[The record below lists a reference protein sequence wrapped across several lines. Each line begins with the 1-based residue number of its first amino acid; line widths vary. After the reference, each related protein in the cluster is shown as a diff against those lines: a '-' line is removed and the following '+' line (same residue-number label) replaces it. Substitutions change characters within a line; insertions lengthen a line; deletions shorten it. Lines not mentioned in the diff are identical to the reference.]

1 MWFSRFKQAF
11 IVLLLPWLLTV
22 ATQMAGR
29 IYLLLTYGSYQ
40 LFTDSTQDVERMFW
54 IGGLFDIRIASLLF
68 VPCLLIAGLFAINKN
83 SFNIWQHAYP
93 WLATTLNTV
102 VGALTVS
109 NVYYYA
115 TYERSFDIFI
125 FGLVEDDTQ
134 AVLHTLWNDYPIIE
148 SLLCLALFAVIVFW
162 LSLLWQRYLI
172 SHTTRKTN
180 LPISAIATLVI
191 LTVCFIGMRGS
202 IGTFPLR
209 QSNTQVSEVK
219 MLNMLTPNAPMAL
232 NWAFNDHY
240 KNSYFPEATDE
251 QGGWLLNHFME
262 KPTPANLSP
271 FMAKTADNPTAQKNP
286 PHVIFNVME
295 SMGYHLQSLD
305 RPDLDVFG
313 TLRQHWQN
321 DWHFERF
328 VSEGD
333 GTIDSLSRF
342 LIRSPNSTISQSTAQ
357 DLDFTSN
364 MFKPYLAN
372 GYKIIF
378 ATSGN
383 GAWRNLN
390 QFLPN
395 LGVSEFID
403 QNGLK
408 KRYPEAKFGT
418 WGVPDEFMFRYI
430 KDRLIQA
437 EKNGEHVLIMSL
449 STTHHPP
456 YRSPEGYQKTDI
468 KLSDAE
474 KQRLS
479 HLASGNEL
487 QEVFHTL
494 RYANDQLGQFIGWV
508 KSQSLASHTII
519 AATGDHNI
527 RGISYPD
534 AHELAI
540 GHGVPFYLYV
550 PPAYRQNTIFD
561 ATRVGSHKD
570 IWPTLYHLSLSHT
583 AYYRTGCNLLAEH
596 LDPIW
601 CQGYNPEVTITP
613 QGAYIMI
620 GKGEFRPWANQTG
633 LLLGEPQPMTAD
645 QTKQFQRWQVFTD
658 LLSWQ
663 LNRQVHHQQ

>member
-1 MWFSRFKQAF
+1 MWFPRFKQAF
-11 IVLLLPWLLTV
+11 IALLLPWLLAV
-22 ATQMAGR
+22 SIQMVGR
-29 IYLLLTYGSYQ
+29 IYLLLTYGSHQ
-40 LFTDSTQDVERMFW
+40 LLADAIQDVERMFW

-68 VPCLLIAGLFAINKN
+68 VPCLLIASLFAINKN
-83 SFNIWQHAYP
+83 SFSIWQRFYP
-93 WLATTLNTV
+93 WLAAILNTL
-102 VGALTVS
+102 VGALTVG
-109 NVYYYA
+109 NIYYYA
-115 TYERSFDIFI
+115 TYERSIDIFI
-125 FGLVEDDTQ
+125 FGLVEDDTK
-134 AVLHTLWNDYPIIE
+134 AVLHTLWSDYPIIRG
-148 SLLCLALFAVIVFW
+148 LLCLVLFTAFVFW
-162 LSLLWQRYLI
+162 LCLRWQRHL
-172 SHTTRKTN
+172 TLRTVRKTS
-180 LPISAIATLVI
+180 LPVSVVATLAI
-191 LTVCFIGMRGS
+191 LAICFVGMRGS

-219 MLNMLTPNAPMAL
+219 ILNMLTPNGPMAL

-240 KNSYFPEATDE
+240 KNSDFLEATDE
-251 QGGWLLNHFME
+251 QGSKLLSQFLDN
-262 KPTPANLSP
+262 PTPASLSP
-271 FMAKTADNPTAQKNP
+271 FMAKTADNPVAQKKP

-305 RPDLDVFG
+305 RPNLDVFG
-313 TLRQHWQN
+313 ALRQHWQN
-321 DWHFERF
+321 DWRFERF

-342 LIRSPNSTISQSTAQ
+342 LVRSPNSAISQSTAQ
-357 DLDFTSN
+357 NLDFTSN
-364 MFKPYLAN
+364 MFKPYLTN

-378 ATSGN
+378 VTSGN

-430 KDRLIQA
+430 EERLAQA
-437 EKNGEHVLIMSL
+437 EKNGEHVLILSL

-456 YRSPEGYQKTDI
+456 YKSPKGYQKTDI
-468 KLSDAE
+468 KLNDAE

-479 HLASGNEL
+479 HLASGDEL

-494 RYANDQLGQFIGWV
+494 RYTNDQLGQFISWV

-519 AATGDHNI
+519 AATGDHNM

-534 AHELAI
+534 AHELAM
-540 GHGVPFYLYV
+540 GHGVPLYLYV
-550 PPAYRQNTIFD
+550 PPDYRYNTTFD
-561 ATRVGSHKD
+561 AARVGSHKD
-570 IWPTLYHLSLSHT
+570 IWPTLYHLSLSNT
-583 AYYRTGCNLLAEH
+583 TYYRTGCNLLTEH

-633 LLLGEPQPMTAD
+633 LLLGEPQPMTAE
-645 QTKQFQRWQVFTD
+645 QTKQFHRWKIFTD

>member
-1 MWFSRFKQAF
+1 MWFCRFKQAF
-11 IVLLLPWLLTV
+11 IALLLPWLLAV
-22 ATQMAGR
+22 ATQMTGR
-29 IYLLLTYGSYQ
+29 IFLLFTYGSHQ
-40 LFTDSTQDVERMFW
+40 LFADSFQDVERMFW

-68 VPCLLIAGLFAINKN
+68 VPCLLLASLLAMNNN
-83 SFNIWQHAYP
+83 SFNIWQRFWP
-93 WLATTLNTV
+93 WLATILNTLI
-102 VGALTVS
+102 GALTVG
-109 NVYYYA
+109 NIYYYA
-115 TYERSFDIFI
+115 TYERSIDLFI
-125 FGLVEDDTQ
+125 FGLVEDDTT
-134 AVLHTLWNDYPIIE
+134 AVLHTLWNDYPVIRG
-148 SLLCLALFAVIVFW
+148 LLSLALFAVIVFR
-162 LSLLWQRYLI
+162 LCLLWQHRLI
-172 SHTTRKTN
+172 QRIERKTS
-180 LPISAIATLVI
+180 LPTSAIATLTI
-191 LTVCFIGMRGS
+191 LAICFVGMRGS

-219 MLNMLTPNAPMAL
+219 MLNMLTPNGPMAL

-251 QGGWLLNHFME
+251 QGNRLLSQFLD
-262 KPTPANLSP
+262 KPTPTSLSP
-271 FMAKTADNPTAQKNP
+271 FMAKTTDNLVAQKKP

-313 TLRQHWQN
+313 ALRPHWQN
-321 DWHFERF
+321 DWRFDRF

-342 LIRSPNSTISQSTAQ
+342 FIRSPNSAISQSTAQ
-357 DLDFTSN
+357 NLDFTSN

-378 ATSGN
+378 VTSGN

-408 KRYPEAKFGT
+408 KRYPEAKFDT

-430 KDRLIQA
+430 KERLTQA
-437 EKNGEHVLIMSL
+437 EKDREHVLIMSL

-456 YRSPEGYQKTDI
+456 YKSPENYKKTDI
-468 KLSDAE
+468 KLNDIE
-474 KQRLS
+474 KQRLN

-494 RYANDQLGQFIGWV
+494 RYTNDQLGQFISWV
-508 KSQSLASHTII
+508 KSQSLAAHTII
-519 AATGDHNI
+519 AVTGDHNI
-527 RGISYPD
+527 RGIGYPD

-550 PPAYRQNTIFD
+550 PSAYRQNTVFD

-570 IWPTLYHLSLSHT
+570 IWPTLYHLSLSNT
-583 AYYRTGCNLLAEH
+583 AYYRTGCDLLAEH

-601 CQGYNPEVTITP
+601 CQGYNPEVIITP
-613 QGAYIMI
+613 QGSYIMI
-620 GKGEFRPWANQTG
+620 GKGEFRPWANQKG

>member
-1 MWFSRFKQAF
+1 MWFSRFKLAF
-11 IVLLLPWLLTV
+11 IALLLPWLLTV

-40 LFTDSTQDVERMFW
+40 LFIDSTQDVERMFW

-68 VPCLLIAGLFAINKN
+68 VPCLLIASLFAINKN

-93 WLATTLNTV
+93 WLATTLSTV

-134 AVLHTLWNDYPIIE
+134 AVLHTLWNDYPVIE
-148 SLLCLALFAVIVFW
+148 SLLCLALFAVAVFW
-162 LSLLWQRYLI
+162 LCLLWQRYLI
-172 SHTTRKTN
+172 SRTERKTS

-191 LTVCFIGMRGS
+191 LSACFVGMRGS

-209 QSNTQVSEVK
+209 QANTQVSEVK
-219 MLNMLTPNAPMAL
+219 MLNMLTPNGPMAL

-240 KNSYFPEATDE
+240 KNSDFPEATDE
-251 QGGWLLNHFME
+251 QGSWLLNHFLE
-262 KPTPANLSP
+262 KPTPVNLSL

-313 TLRQHWQN
+313 ALRQHWQN
-321 DWHFERF
+321 DWRFERF

-342 LIRSPNSTISQSTAQ
+342 LIRSPNSAISQSIAQ

-378 ATSGN
+378 VTSGN

-408 KRYPEAKFGT
+408 KRYPEAQFGT

-456 YRSPEGYQKTDI
+456 YKSPAGYQKTNI
-468 KLSDAE
+468 KLSDIE

-494 RYANDQLGQFIGWV
+494 RYANDQLGQFISWV

-550 PPAYRQNTIFD
+550 PPAYRQNAIFD

-583 AYYRTGCNLLAEH
+583 AYYRTGCNLLAER

-601 CQGYNPEVTITP
+601 CQGYNPEVTITS
-613 QGAYIMI
+613 QGAYIMV

>member
-1 MWFSRFKQAF
+1 MWFSRFKLAF
-11 IVLLLPWLLTV
+11 IALLLPWLLTV

-29 IYLLLTYGSYQ
+29 IYLLLAYGNHQ
-40 LFTDSTQDVERMFW
+40 LLVDSTQDVERMFW

-68 VPCLLIAGLFAINKN
+68 VPCLLIASLFAINKN

-93 WLATTLNTV
+93 WLATTLSTV

-134 AVLHTLWNDYPIIE
+134 AVLYTLWNDYPVIE
-148 SLLCLALFAVIVFW
+148 SLLCLALFAMTVFW
-162 LSLLWQRYLI
+162 SCLLWQRYLI
-172 SHTTRKTN
+172 ARTERKTS
-180 LPISAIATLVI
+180 LPVSAIATLVI
-191 LTVCFIGMRGS
+191 LTVCFVGMRGS

-209 QSNTQVSEVK
+209 QANTQVSEVK
-219 MLNMLTPNAPMAL
+219 MLNMLTPNGPMAL

-240 KNSYFPEATDE
+240 KNSDFPEATDE
-251 QGGWLLNHFME
+251 QGSWLLNHFLE

-286 PHVIFNVME
+286 PNVVFNVME

-313 TLRQHWQN
+313 ALRQHWQN
-321 DWHFERF
+321 DWRFERF

-342 LIRSPNSTISQSTAQ
+342 LIRSPNSAVSQSTAQ

-378 ATSGN
+378 VTSGN

-408 KRYPEAKFGT
+408 NRYPEAKFDT

-430 KDRLIQA
+430 EERLAQA

-456 YRSPEGYQKTDI
+456 YKSPEGYKKTDI
-468 KLSDAE
+468 KLNDIE

-479 HLASGNEL
+479 HLASGDEL

-494 RYANDQLGQFIGWV
+494 RYANDQLGQFISWV

-550 PPAYRQNTIFD
+550 PPAYRQNAIFD

-583 AYYRTGCNLLAEH
+583 AYYRTGCNLLAKH

-658 LLSWQ
+658 LLAWQ

>member
-1 MWFSRFKQAF
+1 MWFSRFKLAF
-11 IVLLLPWLLTV
+11 IALLLPWLLTV

-40 LFTDSTQDVERMFW
+40 LFIDSTQDVERMFW

-68 VPCLLIAGLFAINKN
+68 VPCLLIASLFAINKN

-134 AVLHTLWNDYPIIE
+134 AVLHTLWNDYPVIE
-148 SLLCLALFAVIVFW
+148 SLLCLALFAMTVFW
-162 LSLLWQRYLI
+162 SCLLWQRYLI
-172 SHTTRKTN
+172 SRTERKTS
-180 LPISAIATLVI
+180 LPVSAMATLVI

-219 MLNMLTPNAPMAL
+219 MLNMLTPNGPMAL

-240 KNSYFPEATDE
+240 KNSHFPEATDA
-251 QGGWLLNHFME
+251 QGSWLLNHFLE

-313 TLRQHWQN
+313 ALRQHWQN
-321 DWHFERF
+321 DWRFERF
-328 VSEGD
+328 ISEGD

-342 LIRSPNSTISQSTAQ
+342 LIRSPNSAVSQSTAQ
-357 DLDFTSN
+357 HLDFTSN

-378 ATSGN
+378 VTSGN

-408 KRYPEAKFGT
+408 KRYPEAKFDT

-430 KDRLIQA
+430 EERLTQA

-456 YRSPEGYQKTDI
+456 YKSPAGYQKTDI
-468 KLSDAE
+468 KLSDTE

-479 HLASGNEL
+479 HLASGSEL

-494 RYANDQLGQFIGWV
+494 RYANDQLGQFISWV

-550 PPAYRQNTIFD
+550 PPAYRQNATFD

-601 CQGYNPEVTITP
+601 CQGYNPEVTITQ
-613 QGAYIMI
+613 QGAYVMI

-633 LLLGEPQPMTAD
+633 LLLGDPQPMTAD
-645 QTKQFQRWQVFTD
+645 QTKQFKRWQAFTD